1 MLTFHSCLVTIAAA
15 AAARRRKL
23 ASAAALEQSGPTVK
37 QVAGETGVEAL
48 VPAVLQYVV
57 PDFGVFDHFFYF

>member
-23 ASAAALEQSGPTVK
+23 ASATALEPSEQTVK
-37 QVAGETGVEAL
+37 QEAGETGVEAL
-48 VPAVLQYVV
+48 LLAVLRYVV